1 MFVCLCKV
9 VSVSVSLPGGLCLF
23 VSVRWYLLVCL
34 CQVVYVCCL
43 CKVVSVSVS
52 LPGGLCL
59 FVSVRWYLLVCLCQV
74 VYVCLS
80 L

>member
-1 MFVCLCKV
+1 MFVCLCKM

-34 CQVVYVCCL
+34 IQVVYI
-43 CKVVSVSVS
+43 
-52 LPGGLCL
+52 
-59 FVSVRWYLLVCLCQV
+59 
-74 VYVCLS
+74 CLS